1 MNVLSLDGVGAFIL
15 LVLPGAISLQVYRMI
30 LPGRPTPWSESIYQ
44 AVFYSLLNFAVLF
57 PICLFLLDFAC
68 CSSRIVGRGFDL
80 RKEFTSVNSSSGPE
94 LTRKRL
100 VRELRRSFVFEKNHP
115 AKDEDFS
122 RTLNIC

>member
-57 PICLFLLDFAC
+57 PICLFLLDGTNLAAHPL
-68 CSSRIVGRGFDL
+68 IYWLALVVVL
-80 RKEFTSVNSSSGPE
+80 LAAPIAQPSSS
-94 LTRKRL
+94 
-100 VRELRRSFVFEKNHP
+100 
-115 AKDEDFS
+115 
-122 RTLNIC
+122 